1 MDTNGEEQS
10 QTTTEIRGKHG
21 QPYGEFFFSQEE
33 SLRKAEM
40 ARTEYITPK
49 TCSVIGYSCP
59 INVACPERS
68 PDAAEDAQAKK
79 KKLAKKLVSIQVG

>member
-1 MDTNGEEQS
+1 
-10 QTTTEIRGKHG
+10 
-21 QPYGEFFFSQEE
+21 
-33 SLRKAEM
+33 M

>member
-1 MDTNGEEQS
+1 MKSSLRQQQRSEES
-10 QTTTEIRGKHG
+10 MVNPMES
-21 QPYGEFFFSQEE
+21 FFFFLQEE

-59 INVACPERS
+59 INVACPEGS